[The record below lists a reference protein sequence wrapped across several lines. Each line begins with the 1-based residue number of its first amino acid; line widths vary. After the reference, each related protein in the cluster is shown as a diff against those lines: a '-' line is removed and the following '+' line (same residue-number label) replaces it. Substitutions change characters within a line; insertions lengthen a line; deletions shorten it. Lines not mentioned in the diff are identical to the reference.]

1 MKMFI
6 AQSVE
11 RNCQMLS
18 NKDLTQK
25 EFDVA
30 LDLKIA
36 MNCLMQENTLGTKEY
51 LQSAIKK
58 LHT

>member
-1 MKMFI
+1 
-6 AQSVE
+6 
-11 RNCQMLS
+11 MLA
-18 NKDLTQK
+18 NKELSQK

-36 MNCLMQENTLGTKEY
+36 MNCLLKENLLGTKEY